1 MQRQV
6 LPERDLEEGRR
17 KERREPGV
25 PGFSLG
31 FIRAEEMTNDLSEQL
46 SQTFVPTLTLMKL
59 SGQFFGETSFSE
71 LRDLNPGKL
80 VYLSR
85 FYSLLVVLSL
95 WLFVILGLA
104 SLFSEGFTSVDVF
117 LYLFNIA
124 AWSVQCA
131 CNVTIC
137 LALLPQVQSKSRSRF
152 SQFIT
157 SFSTTTTDLKGLRR
171 KSLKGLAFA
180 GMVSLGNFAFALL
193 WSFYINGVLYKYKP
207 WNGNMGVRII
217 ETGVG
222 IYTSFAWSLPV
233 QLYYTTCLVLER
245 MFETLKDKV
254 ASSLDTDHPFT
265 LSSLRQEYLRLCK
278 VLEMAD
284 KVFSPFLLVTVALDV
299 PLICVNL
306 YQVIKITKNWSNEE
320 NTISFFAHMFWSVC
334 LSSIV
339 SLLCLFGGRVNEKV
353 RSRVYKR
360 QFKQTFSLTGSC
372 SKNLFKQISI
382 AMLAKKAI
390 EISFQKS

>member
-17 KERREPGV
+17 KGRSEPGV

-71 LRDLNPGKL
+71 LRDLNPGKS

-137 LALLPQVQSKSRSRF
+137 LVMLPQVQSKSRSRF

-171 KSLKGLAFA
+171 KSLKGLVFA
-180 GMVSLGNFAFALL
+180 GMVSLGNFAFSLL
-193 WSFYINGVLYKYKP
+193 WSFHLNGVLYNYKP
-207 WNGNMGVRII
+207 WNGNMGVWII
-217 ETGVG
+217 EVGVG
-222 IYTSFAWSLPV
+222 IYASFAWSLPV
-233 QLYYTTCLVLER
+233 QLYYTACLVLER

-254 ASSLDTDHPFT
+254 TSSLDTEHPLT
-265 LSSLRQEYLRLCK
+265 LTSLRQEYLRLCK

-284 KVFSPFLLVTVALDV
+284 RVFSPFLLVTFALDV

-306 YQVIKITKNWSNEE
+306 YQVIKVTKNWSNDE
-320 NTISFFAHMFWSVC
+320 NTIWLIAYMFWSVC

-339 SLLCLFGGRVNEKV
+339 SLLCLFGGRVNEEV

-360 QFKQTFSLTGSC
+360 HFKQTFSFTGSC
-372 SKNLFKQISI
+372 RKSFLSKYR
-382 AMLAKKAI
+382 
-390 EISFQKS
+390 

>member
-17 KERREPGV
+17 KGRSEPGV

-71 LRDLNPGKL
+71 LRDLNPGKS

-137 LALLPQVQSKSRSRF
+137 LVMLPQVQSKSRSRF

-171 KSLKGLAFA
+171 KSLKGLVFA
-180 GMVSLGNFAFALL
+180 GMVSLGNFAFSLL
-193 WSFYINGVLYKYKP
+193 WSFHLNGVLYNYKP
-207 WNGNMGVRII
+207 WNGNMGVWII
-217 ETGVG
+217 EVGVG
-222 IYTSFAWSLPV
+222 IYASFAWSLPV
-233 QLYYTTCLVLER
+233 QLYYTACLVLER

-254 ASSLDTDHPFT
+254 TSSLDTEHPLT
-265 LSSLRQEYLRLCK
+265 LTSLRQEYLRLCK

-284 KVFSPFLLVTVALDV
+284 KVFSPFLLVTFALDV

-306 YQVIKITKNWSNEE
+306 YQVIKITKNRSNDE
-320 NTISFFAHMFWSVC
+320 NTIWLIAYMFWSVC

-339 SLLCLFGGRVNEKV
+339 SLLCLFGGRVNEEV

-360 QFKQTFSLTGSC
+360 HFKQTFSFTRAAVE
-372 SKNLFKQISI
+372 NPF
-382 AMLAKKAI
+382 
-390 EISFQKS
+390 

>member
-17 KERREPGV
+17 KGRSEPGV

-95 WLFVILGLA
+95 WLFVIFGLA

-131 CNVTIC
+131 CNVTIF
-137 LALLPQVQSKSRSRF
+137 LVMLPQVQSKSRSRF

-171 KSLKGLAFA
+171 KSLKGLVFA
-180 GMVSLGNFAFALL
+180 GMVSLGNFAFSLL
-193 WSFYINGVLYKYKP
+193 WSFHLNGVLYNYKP
-207 WNGNMGVRII
+207 WNGNMGVWIV
-217 ETGVG
+217 EVGVG
-222 IYTSFAWSLPV
+222 IYASFAWSLPV
-233 QLYYTTCLVLER
+233 QLYYTACLVLER

-254 ASSLDTDHPFT
+254 TSSLDTEHPLT
-265 LSSLRQEYLRLCK
+265 LTSLRQEYLRLCK

-284 KVFSPFLLVTVALDV
+284 KVFSPFLLVTFALDV

-306 YQVIKITKNWSNEE
+306 YQVIKVTKNWSNDE
-320 NTISFFAHMFWSVC
+320 NTIWLIAYMFWSVC

-339 SLLCLFGGRVNEKV
+339 SLLCLFGGRVNEEV

-360 QFKQTFSLTGSC
+360 HFKQTFSFTGSC
-372 SKNLFKQISI
+372 RKSFLSKYR
-382 AMLAKKAI
+382 
-390 EISFQKS
+390 

>member
-17 KERREPGV
+17 KGRSEPGV

-137 LALLPQVQSKSRSRF
+137 LVMLPQVQSKSRSRF

-157 SFSTTTTDLKGLRR
+157 SFTTTTTDLKGLRR
-171 KSLKGLAFA
+171 KSLKSLVFA
-180 GMVSLGNFAFALL
+180 GMVSLGNFAFSLL
-193 WSFYINGVLYKYKP
+193 WSFHLNGVLYNYKP
-207 WNGNMGVRII
+207 WNGNMGVWII
-217 ETGVG
+217 EVGVG
-222 IYTSFAWSLPV
+222 IYASFAWSLPV
-233 QLYYTTCLVLER
+233 QLYYTACLVLER

-254 ASSLDTDHPFT
+254 TSSLDTEHPLT
-265 LSSLRQEYLRLCK
+265 LTSLRQEYLRLCK

-284 KVFSPFLLVTVALDV
+284 KVFSPFLLVTFALDV

-306 YQVIKITKNWSNEE
+306 YQVIKVTKNWSNDE
-320 NTISFFAHMFWSVC
+320 NTIWLIAYMFWSVC

-339 SLLCLFGGRVNEKV
+339 SLLCLFGGRVNEEV

-360 QFKQTFSLTGSC
+360 HFKQTFSFTGSC
-372 SKNLFKQISI
+372 RKSFLSKYR
-382 AMLAKKAI
+382 
-390 EISFQKS
+390 

>member
-17 KERREPGV
+17 KGRSEPGV

-95 WLFVILGLA
+95 WLFVIFGLA

-137 LALLPQVQSKSRSRF
+137 LVMLPQVQSKSRSRF

-171 KSLKGLAFA
+171 KSLKGLVFA
-180 GMVSLGNFAFALL
+180 GMVSLGNFAFSLL
-193 WSFYINGVLYKYKP
+193 WSFHLNGVLYNYKP
-207 WNGNMGVRII
+207 WNGNMGVWIV
-217 ETGVG
+217 EVGVG
-222 IYTSFAWSLPV
+222 IYASFAWSLPV
-233 QLYYTTCLVLER
+233 QLYYTACLVLER

-254 ASSLDTDHPFT
+254 TSSLDTEHPLT
-265 LSSLRQEYLRLCK
+265 LTSLRQEYLRLCK

-284 KVFSPFLLVTVALDV
+284 KVFSPFLLVTFALDV

-306 YQVIKITKNWSNEE
+306 YQVVKVTKNWSNDE
-320 NTISFFAHMFWSVC
+320 NTIWLIAYMFWSVC

-339 SLLCLFGGRVNEKV
+339 SLLCLFGGRVNEEL

-360 QFKQTFSLTGSC
+360 HFKQTFSFTGSC
-372 SKNLFKQISI
+372 RKSFLSKYR
-382 AMLAKKAI
+382 
-390 EISFQKS
+390 

>member
-17 KERREPGV
+17 KGRSEPGV

-85 FYSLLVVLSL
+85 LYSLLVVLSL

-137 LALLPQVQSKSRSRF
+137 LVMLPQVQSKSRSRF

-171 KSLKGLAFA
+171 KSLKGLVFA
-180 GMVSLGNFAFALL
+180 GMVSLGNFAFSLL
-193 WSFYINGVLYKYKP
+193 WSFHLNGVLYNYKP
-207 WNGNMGVRII
+207 WNGNMGVWII
-217 ETGVG
+217 EVGVG
-222 IYTSFAWSLPV
+222 IYASFAWSLPV
-233 QLYYTTCLVLER
+233 QLYYTACLVLER

-254 ASSLDTDHPFT
+254 TSSLDTEHPLT
-265 LSSLRQEYLRLCK
+265 LTSLRQEYLRLCK

-284 KVFSPFLLVTVALDV
+284 KVFSPFLLVTFALDV

-306 YQVIKITKNWSNEE
+306 YQVIKITKNRSNDE
-320 NTISFFAHMFWSVC
+320 NTIWLIAYMFWSVC

-339 SLLCLFGGRVNEKV
+339 SLLCLFGGRVNEEV

-360 QFKQTFSLTGSC
+360 H
-372 SKNLFKQISI
+372 FKQIF
-382 AMLAKKAI
+382 
-390 EISFQKS
+390 SFTRAAVENPF

>member
-17 KERREPGV
+17 KGRSEPGV

-59 SGQFFGETSFSE
+59 SGQFFGETSFSD
-71 LRDLNPGKL
+71 LRNLNPGKS

-95 WLFVILGLA
+95 WLYVILGLA

-137 LALLPQVQSKSRSRF
+137 LVMLPQVQSKSRSRF

-171 KSLKGLAFA
+171 KSLKGLVFA
-180 GMVSLGNFAFALL
+180 GMVSLGNFAFSLL
-193 WSFYINGVLYKYKP
+193 WSFHLNGVLYNYKP
-207 WNGNMGVRII
+207 WNGNMGVWII
-217 ETGVG
+217 EVGVG
-222 IYTSFAWSLPV
+222 IYASFAWSLPV
-233 QLYYTTCLVLER
+233 QLYYTACLVLER

-254 ASSLDTDHPFT
+254 TSSLDTEHPLT
-265 LSSLRQEYLRLCK
+265 LTSLRQEYLRLCK

-284 KVFSPFLLVTVALDV
+284 KVFSPFLLVTFALDV

-306 YQVIKITKNWSNEE
+306 YQVIKITKNRSNDE
-320 NTISFFAHMFWSVC
+320 NTIWLIAYMFWSVC

-339 SLLCLFGGRVNEKV
+339 SLLCLFGGRVNEEV

-360 QFKQTFSLTGSC
+360 H
-372 SKNLFKQISI
+372 FKQIF
-382 AMLAKKAI
+382 
-390 EISFQKS
+390 SFTRAAVENPF

>member
-17 KERREPGV
+17 KGRSEPGV

-95 WLFVILGLA
+95 WLFVIFGLA

-171 KSLKGLAFA
+171 KSLKGLVFA
-180 GMVSLGNFAFALL
+180 GMVSLGNFAFSLL
-193 WSFYINGVLYKYKP
+193 WSFHLNGVLYNYKP
-207 WNGNMGVRII
+207 WNGNMGVWII
-217 ETGVG
+217 EVGVG
-222 IYTSFAWSLPV
+222 IYASFAWSLPV
-233 QLYYTTCLVLER
+233 QLYYTACLVLER

-254 ASSLDTDHPFT
+254 TSSLDTEHPLT
-265 LSSLRQEYLRLCK
+265 LTSLRQEYLRLCK

-284 KVFSPFLLVTVALDV
+284 KVFSPFLLVTFALDV

-306 YQVIKITKNWSNEE
+306 YQVVKVTKNWSNDE
-320 NTISFFAHMFWSVC
+320 NTIWLIAYMFWSVC

-339 SLLCLFGGRVNEKV
+339 SLLCLFGGRVNEEV
-353 RSRVYKR
+353 RARVYKR
-360 QFKQTFSLTGSC
+360 HFKQTFSFTGSC
-372 SKNLFKQISI
+372 RKSFLSKYR
-382 AMLAKKAI
+382 
-390 EISFQKS
+390 

>member
-17 KERREPGV
+17 KGRSEPGV

-71 LRDLNPGKL
+71 LRDLNPGKS

-137 LALLPQVQSKSRSRF
+137 LVMLPQVQSKSRSRF

-171 KSLKGLAFA
+171 KSLMGLAFA
-180 GMVSLGNFAFALL
+180 GMVSLGNFAFSLL
-193 WSFYINGVLYKYKP
+193 WSFHLNGVLYNYKP
-207 WNGNMGVRII
+207 WNGNMGVWII
-217 ETGVG
+217 EVGVG
-222 IYTSFAWSLPV
+222 IYASFAWSLPV
-233 QLYYTTCLVLER
+233 QLYYTACLVLER

-254 ASSLDTDHPFT
+254 TSSLDTEHPLT
-265 LSSLRQEYLRLCK
+265 LTSLRQEYLRLCK
-278 VLEMAD
+278 ILEMAD
-284 KVFSPFLLVTVALDV
+284 KVFSPFLLVTFALDV

-306 YQVIKITKNWSNEE
+306 YQVIKITKNRSNDE
-320 NTISFFAHMFWSVC
+320 NTIWLIAYMFWSVC

-339 SLLCLFGGRVNEKV
+339 SLLCLFGGRVNEEV

-360 QFKQTFSLTGSC
+360 HFKQTFSFTRAAVE
-372 SKNLFKQISI
+372 NPF
-382 AMLAKKAI
+382 
-390 EISFQKS
+390 

>member
-17 KERREPGV
+17 KGRSEPGV

-59 SGQFFGETSFSE
+59 SGQFFGESSFSE

-137 LALLPQVQSKSRSRF
+137 LVMLPQVQSKSRSRF

-171 KSLKGLAFA
+171 KSLKGLVFA
-180 GMVSLGNFAFALL
+180 GMVSLGNFAFSLL
-193 WSFYINGVLYKYKP
+193 WSFHLNGVLYNYKP
-207 WNGNMGVRII
+207 WNGNMGVWII
-217 ETGVG
+217 EVGVG
-222 IYTSFAWSLPV
+222 IYASFAWSLPV
-233 QLYYTTCLVLER
+233 QLYYTACLVLER

-254 ASSLDTDHPFT
+254 TSSLDTEHPLT
-265 LSSLRQEYLRLCK
+265 LTSLRQEYLRLCK

-306 YQVIKITKNWSNEE
+306 YQVIKVTKNWSNEE
-320 NTISFFAHMFWSVC
+320 NTIWLIAYMFWSVC

-339 SLLCLFGGRVNEKV
+339 SLLCLFGGRVNEEV

-360 QFKQTFSLTGSC
+360 HFKQTFSFTGSC
-372 SKNLFKQISI
+372 RKSFLSKYR
-382 AMLAKKAI
+382 
-390 EISFQKS
+390 

>member
-17 KERREPGV
+17 KGRSEPGV
-25 PGFSLG
+25 PGFSPV
-31 FIRAEEMTNDLSEQL
+31 FIRAEEMTSDISEQL
-46 SQTFVPTLTLMKL
+46 SQTFGPTLTLMKL

-71 LRDLNPGKL
+71 LRNLNPGKS

-95 WLFVILGLA
+95 WLFVIFGLV

-117 LYLFNIA
+117 LYLFNVA

-137 LALLPQVQSKSRSRF
+137 LAMLPQVQSKSGSRF
-152 SQFIT
+152 SQFIS

-193 WSFYINGVLYKYKP
+193 WSFYLNGVLYNYKP
-207 WNGNMGVRII
+207 WNGNMGVWII
-217 ETGVG
+217 EVGVG
-222 IYTSFAWSLPV
+222 IYASFAWSLPV
-233 QLYYTTCLVLER
+233 QLYYTACLVLER

-254 ASSLDTDHPFT
+254 TSSFDTDHPLT
-265 LSSLRQEYLRLCK
+265 LTSLRQEYLRLCK

-284 KVFSPFLLVTVALDV
+284 KVFSPFLLVTLALDV

-306 YQVIKITKNWSNEE
+306 YQVIKVTKNWSNDEK
-320 NTISFFAHMFWSVC
+320 TIWLIAHMFWSVC

-360 QFKQTFSLTGSC
+360 QFKQTFSFTGSC

-382 AMLAKKAI
+382 AVLANKAKD
-390 EISFQKS
+390 ISLQKS

>member
-17 KERREPGV
+17 KGRSEPGV

-137 LALLPQVQSKSRSRF
+137 LVMLPQVQSKSRSRF

-171 KSLKGLAFA
+171 KSLMGLAFA
-180 GMVSLGNFAFALL
+180 GMVSLGNFAFSLL
-193 WSFYINGVLYKYKP
+193 WSFHLNGVLYNYKP
-207 WNGNMGVRII
+207 WNGNMGVWII
-217 ETGVG
+217 EVGVG
-222 IYTSFAWSLPV
+222 IYASFAWSLPV
-233 QLYYTTCLVLER
+233 QLYYTACLVLER

-254 ASSLDTDHPFT
+254 TSSLDTEHPLT
-265 LSSLRQEYLRLCK
+265 LTSLRQEYLRLCK

-284 KVFSPFLLVTVALDV
+284 KVFSPFLLVTFALDV

-306 YQVIKITKNWSNEE
+306 YQVIKITKNRSNDE
-320 NTISFFAHMFWSVC
+320 NTIWLIAYMFWSVC

-339 SLLCLFGGRVNEKV
+339 SLLCLFGGRVNEEV

-360 QFKQTFSLTGSC
+360 HFKQTFSFTRAAVE
-372 SKNLFKQISI
+372 NPF
-382 AMLAKKAI
+382 
-390 EISFQKS
+390 

>member
-17 KERREPGV
+17 KGRSEPGV

-71 LRDLNPGKL
+71 LRDLNPGKS

-137 LALLPQVQSKSRSRF
+137 LVMLPQVQSKSRSRF

-171 KSLKGLAFA
+171 KSLKGLVFA
-180 GMVSLGNFAFALL
+180 GMVSLGNFAFSLL
-193 WSFYINGVLYKYKP
+193 WSFHLNGVLYNYKP
-207 WNGNMGVRII
+207 WNGNMGVWII
-217 ETGVG
+217 EVGVG
-222 IYTSFAWSLPV
+222 IYASFAWSLPV
-233 QLYYTTCLVLER
+233 QLYYTACLVLER

-254 ASSLDTDHPFT
+254 TSGLDTEHPLT
-265 LSSLRQEYLRLCK
+265 LTSLRQEYLRLCK
-278 VLEMAD
+278 VLEIAD
-284 KVFSPFLLVTVALDV
+284 KVFSPFLLVTFALDV

-306 YQVIKITKNWSNEE
+306 YQVIKVTKNWSNDE
-320 NTISFFAHMFWSVC
+320 NTIWLIAYMFWSVC

-339 SLLCLFGGRVNEKV
+339 SLLCLFGGRVNEEV

-360 QFKQTFSLTGSC
+360 HFKQTFSFTGSC
-372 SKNLFKQISI
+372 RKSFLSKYR
-382 AMLAKKAI
+382 
-390 EISFQKS
+390 

>member
-17 KERREPGV
+17 KGRSEPGV

-95 WLFVILGLA
+95 WLFVIFGLA

-137 LALLPQVQSKSRSRF
+137 LVMLPQVQSKSRSRF

-171 KSLKGLAFA
+171 KSLKGLVFA
-180 GMVSLGNFAFALL
+180 GMVSLGNFAFSLL
-193 WSFYINGVLYKYKP
+193 WSFHLNGVLYNYKP
-207 WNGNMGVRII
+207 WNGNMGVWIV
-217 ETGVG
+217 EVGVG
-222 IYTSFAWSLPV
+222 IYASFAWSLPV
-233 QLYYTTCLVLER
+233 QLYYTACLVLER

-254 ASSLDTDHPFT
+254 TSSLDTEHPLT
-265 LSSLRQEYLRLCK
+265 LTSLRQEYLRLCK

-284 KVFSPFLLVTVALDV
+284 KVFSPFLLVTFALDV

-306 YQVIKITKNWSNEE
+306 YQVIKVTKNWSNDE
-320 NTISFFAHMFWSVC
+320 NTIWLIAYMFWSVC

-339 SLLCLFGGRVNEKV
+339 SLLCLFGGRVNEEV

-360 QFKQTFSLTGSC
+360 HFKQTFSFTGSC
-372 SKNLFKQISI
+372 RK
-382 AMLAKKAI
+382 
-390 EISFQKS
+390 SFLRKYR

>member
-17 KERREPGV
+17 KGRSEPGV

-95 WLFVILGLA
+95 WLFVIFGLA

-137 LALLPQVQSKSRSRF
+137 LVMLPQVQSKSRSRF

-171 KSLKGLAFA
+171 KSLKGLVFA
-180 GMVSLGNFAFALL
+180 GMVSLGNFAFSLL
-193 WSFYINGVLYKYKP
+193 WSFHLNGVLYNYKP
-207 WNGNMGVRII
+207 WNGNMGVWII
-217 ETGVG
+217 EVGVG
-222 IYTSFAWSLPV
+222 IYASFAWSLPV
-233 QLYYTTCLVLER
+233 QLYYTACLVLER

-254 ASSLDTDHPFT
+254 TSSLDTEHPLT
-265 LSSLRQEYLRLCK
+265 LTSLRQEYLRLCK

-284 KVFSPFLLVTVALDV
+284 KVFSPFLLVTFALDV

-306 YQVIKITKNWSNEE
+306 YQVIKITKNRSNDE
-320 NTISFFAHMFWSVC
+320 NTIWLIAYMFWSVC

-339 SLLCLFGGRVNEKV
+339 SLLCLFGGRVNEEV

-360 QFKQTFSLTGSC
+360 HFKQTFSFTRAAVE
-372 SKNLFKQISI
+372 NPF
-382 AMLAKKAI
+382 
-390 EISFQKS
+390 

>member
-17 KERREPGV
+17 KGRSEPGV

-137 LALLPQVQSKSRSRF
+137 LVMLPQVQSKSRSRF

-171 KSLKGLAFA
+171 KSLKSLVFA
-180 GMVSLGNFAFALL
+180 GMVSLGNFAFSLL
-193 WSFYINGVLYKYKP
+193 WSFHLNGVLYNYKP
-207 WNGNMGVRII
+207 WNGNMGVWII
-217 ETGVG
+217 EVGVG
-222 IYTSFAWSLPV
+222 IYASFAWSLPV
-233 QLYYTTCLVLER
+233 QLYYTACLVLER

-254 ASSLDTDHPFT
+254 TSSLDTEHPLT
-265 LSSLRQEYLRLCK
+265 LTSLRQEYLRLCK

-284 KVFSPFLLVTVALDV
+284 KVFSPFLLVTFALDV

-306 YQVIKITKNWSNEE
+306 YQVIKVTKNWSNDE
-320 NTISFFAHMFWSVC
+320 NTIWLIAYMFWSVC

-339 SLLCLFGGRVNEKV
+339 SLLCLFGGRVNEEV

-360 QFKQTFSLTGSC
+360 HFKQTFSFTGSC
-372 SKNLFKQISI
+372 RKSFLSKYR
-382 AMLAKKAI
+382 
-390 EISFQKS
+390 

>member
-17 KERREPGV
+17 KGRSEPGV

-71 LRDLNPGKL
+71 LRDLNPGKS

-137 LALLPQVQSKSRSRF
+137 LVMLPQVQSKSRSRF

-171 KSLKGLAFA
+171 KSLKGLVFA
-180 GMVSLGNFAFALL
+180 GMVSLGNFAFSLL
-193 WSFYINGVLYKYKP
+193 WSFHLNGVLYNYKP
-207 WNGNMGVRII
+207 WNGNMGVWII
-217 ETGVG
+217 EVGVG
-222 IYTSFAWSLPV
+222 IYASFAWSLPV
-233 QLYYTTCLVLER
+233 QLYYTACLVLER

-254 ASSLDTDHPFT
+254 TSSLDTEHPLT
-265 LSSLRQEYLRLCK
+265 LTSLRQEYLRLCK

-284 KVFSPFLLVTVALDV
+284 KVFSPFLLVTFALDV

-306 YQVIKITKNWSNEE
+306 YQVIKITKNRSNDE
-320 NTISFFAHMFWSVC
+320 NTIWLIAYMFWSVC

-339 SLLCLFGGRVNEKV
+339 SLLCLFGGRVNEEV

-360 QFKQTFSLTGSC
+360 HFKQTFSFTRTAVE
-372 SKNLFKQISI
+372 NPF
-382 AMLAKKAI
+382 
-390 EISFQKS
+390 

>member
-17 KERREPGV
+17 KGRSEPGV

-71 LRDLNPGKL
+71 LRDLNPGKS
-80 VYLSR
+80 VYFSR

-137 LALLPQVQSKSRSRF
+137 LVMLPQVQSKSRSRF

-171 KSLKGLAFA
+171 KSLMGLAFA
-180 GMVSLGNFAFALL
+180 GMVSLGNFAFSLL
-193 WSFYINGVLYKYKP
+193 WSFHLNGVLYNYKP
-207 WNGNMGVRII
+207 WNGNMGVWII
-217 ETGVG
+217 EVGVG
-222 IYTSFAWSLPV
+222 IYASFAWSLPV
-233 QLYYTTCLVLER
+233 QLYYTACLVLER

-254 ASSLDTDHPFT
+254 TSSLDTEHPLT
-265 LSSLRQEYLRLCK
+265 LTSLRQEYLRLCK
-278 VLEMAD
+278 ILEMAD
-284 KVFSPFLLVTVALDV
+284 KVFSPFLLVTFALDV

-306 YQVIKITKNWSNEE
+306 YQVIKITKNRSNDE
-320 NTISFFAHMFWSVC
+320 NTIWLIAYMFWSVC

-339 SLLCLFGGRVNEKV
+339 SLLCLFGGRVNEEV

-360 QFKQTFSLTGSC
+360 HFKQTFSFTRAAVE
-372 SKNLFKQISI
+372 NPF
-382 AMLAKKAI
+382 
-390 EISFQKS
+390 

>member
-1 MQRQV
+1 MQQQV
-6 LPERDLEEGRR
+6 LPERDLEEGRPKGR
-17 KERREPGV
+17 SEPGV
-25 PGFSLG
+25 PSFSLG

-95 WLFVILGLA
+95 WLYVIFGLA

-171 KSLKGLAFA
+171 KSLKGLVFA
-180 GMVSLGNFAFALL
+180 GMVSLGNFAFSLL
-193 WSFYINGVLYKYKP
+193 WSFHLNGVLYNYKP
-207 WNGNMGVRII
+207 WNGNMGVWII
-217 ETGVG
+217 EVGVG
-222 IYTSFAWSLPV
+222 IYASFAWSLPV
-233 QLYYTTCLVLER
+233 QLYYTACLVLER

-254 ASSLDTDHPFT
+254 TSSLDTEHPLT
-265 LSSLRQEYLRLCK
+265 LTSLRQEYLRLCK

-284 KVFSPFLLVTVALDV
+284 KVFSPFLLVTFALDV

-306 YQVIKITKNWSNEE
+306 YQVIKVTKNWSNDE
-320 NTISFFAHMFWSVC
+320 NTIWLIAYMFWSVC

-339 SLLCLFGGRVNEKV
+339 SLLCLFGGRVNEEV

-360 QFKQTFSLTGSC
+360 HFKQTFSFTGSC
-372 SKNLFKQISI
+372 RKSFLSKYR
-382 AMLAKKAI
+382 
-390 EISFQKS
+390 

>member
-17 KERREPGV
+17 KGRSEPGV

-95 WLFVILGLA
+95 WLYAIFGLA

-137 LALLPQVQSKSRSRF
+137 LVMLPQVQSKSRSRF

-171 KSLKGLAFA
+171 KSLKGLVFA
-180 GMVSLGNFAFALL
+180 GMVSLGNFAFSLL
-193 WSFYINGVLYKYKP
+193 WSFHLNGVLYNYKP
-207 WNGNMGVRII
+207 WNGNMGVWII
-217 ETGVG
+217 EVGVG
-222 IYTSFAWSLPV
+222 IYASFAWSLPV
-233 QLYYTTCLVLER
+233 QLYYTACLVLER

-254 ASSLDTDHPFT
+254 TSGLDTEHPLT
-265 LSSLRQEYLRLCK
+265 LTSLRQEYLRLCK
-278 VLEMAD
+278 VLEIAD
-284 KVFSPFLLVTVALDV
+284 KVFSPFLLVTFALDV

-306 YQVIKITKNWSNEE
+306 YQVIKVTKNWSNDE
-320 NTISFFAHMFWSVC
+320 NTIWLIAYMFWSVC

-339 SLLCLFGGRVNEKV
+339 SLLCLFGGRVNEEV

-360 QFKQTFSLTGSC
+360 HFKQTFSFTGSC
-372 SKNLFKQISI
+372 RKSFLSKYR
-382 AMLAKKAI
+382 
-390 EISFQKS
+390 

>member
-17 KERREPGV
+17 KGRSEPGV

-31 FIRAEEMTNDLSEQL
+31 FIRAEKMTNDISEQL
-46 SQTFVPTLTLMKL
+46 SQTFGPTLTLMKL

-71 LRDLNPGKL
+71 LRNLNPGKS

-95 WLFVILGLA
+95 WLFAIFGLV

-117 LYLFNIA
+117 LYLFTIA
-124 AWSVQCA
+124 AWFVQCA

-137 LALLPQVQSKSRSRF
+137 LAMLPQVQSKSGSRF
-152 SQFIT
+152 SQLIS
-157 SFSTTTTDLKGLRR
+157 SFFKTTTDLKGLRR

-180 GMVSLGNFAFALL
+180 GMVSLGNFAFVLL
-193 WSFYINGVLYKYKP
+193 WSFYLNGVLYNYKP
-207 WNGNMGVRII
+207 WNGNMGVWII
-217 ETGVG
+217 EVGVG
-222 IYTSFAWSLPV
+222 IYASFAWSLPV
-233 QLYYTTCLVLER
+233 QLYYTACLVLER

-254 ASSLDTDHPFT
+254 TSSFDTEHPLT
-265 LSSLRQEYLRLCK
+265 LTNLRQEYLRLCK

-284 KVFSPFLLVTVALDV
+284 KVFSLFLLVTFALDV

-306 YQVIKITKNWSNEE
+306 YQVIKVTKNCSNDE
-320 NTISFFAHMFWSVC
+320 NTIWLIAHMFWSVC

-353 RSRVYKR
+353 RSEV
-360 QFKQTFSLTGSC
+360 
-372 SKNLFKQISI
+372 I
-382 AMLAKKAI
+382 ANCK
-390 EISFQKS
+390 EICI

>member
-17 KERREPGV
+17 KGRSEPGV

-95 WLFVILGLA
+95 WLFVIFGLA

-137 LALLPQVQSKSRSRF
+137 LVMLPQVQSKSRSRF

-171 KSLKGLAFA
+171 KSLKGLVFA
-180 GMVSLGNFAFALL
+180 GMVSLGNFAFSLL
-193 WSFYINGVLYKYKP
+193 WSFHLNGVLYNYKP
-207 WNGNMGVRII
+207 WNGNMGVWIV
-217 ETGVG
+217 EVGVG
-222 IYTSFAWSLPV
+222 IYASFAWSLPV
-233 QLYYTTCLVLER
+233 QLYYTACLVLER

-254 ASSLDTDHPFT
+254 TSSLDTEHPLT
-265 LSSLRQEYLRLCK
+265 LTSLRQEYLRLCK

-284 KVFSPFLLVTVALDV
+284 KVFSPFLLVTFALDV

-306 YQVIKITKNWSNEE
+306 YQVIKVTKNWSNDE
-320 NTISFFAHMFWSVC
+320 NTIWLIAYMFWSVC

-339 SLLCLFGGRVNEKV
+339 SLLCLFGGRVNEEV

-360 QFKQTFSLTGSC
+360 HFKQTFSFTGSC
-372 SKNLFKQISI
+372 RKSFLSKYR
-382 AMLAKKAI
+382 
-390 EISFQKS
+390 

>member
-17 KERREPGV
+17 KGRSEPGV

-95 WLFVILGLA
+95 WLYAIFGLA

-137 LALLPQVQSKSRSRF
+137 LVMLPQVQSKSRSRF

-171 KSLKGLAFA
+171 KSLKGLVFA
-180 GMVSLGNFAFALL
+180 GMVSLGNFAFSLL
-193 WSFYINGVLYKYKP
+193 WSFHLNGVLYNYKP
-207 WNGNMGVRII
+207 WNGNMGVWII
-217 ETGVG
+217 EVGVG
-222 IYTSFAWSLPV
+222 IYASFAWSLPV
-233 QLYYTTCLVLER
+233 QLYYTACLVLER

-254 ASSLDTDHPFT
+254 TSSLDTEHPLT
-265 LSSLRQEYLRLCK
+265 LTSLRQEYLRLCK

-284 KVFSPFLLVTVALDV
+284 KVFSPFLLVTFALDV

-306 YQVIKITKNWSNEE
+306 YQVIKITKNRSNDE
-320 NTISFFAHMFWSVC
+320 NTIWLIAYMFWSVC

-339 SLLCLFGGRVNEKV
+339 SLLCLFGGRVNEEV
-353 RSRVYKR
+353 RSRAYKR
-360 QFKQTFSLTGSC
+360 HFKQTFSFTRAAVE
-372 SKNLFKQISI
+372 NPF
-382 AMLAKKAI
+382 
-390 EISFQKS
+390 

>member
-17 KERREPGV
+17 KGRSEPGV

-95 WLFVILGLA
+95 WLFVIFGLA

-137 LALLPQVQSKSRSRF
+137 LVMLPQVQSKSGSRF

-171 KSLKGLAFA
+171 KSLKGLVFA
-180 GMVSLGNFAFALL
+180 GMVSLGNFAFSLL
-193 WSFYINGVLYKYKP
+193 WSFHLNGVLYNYKP
-207 WNGNMGVRII
+207 WNGNMGVWIV
-217 ETGVG
+217 EVGVG
-222 IYTSFAWSLPV
+222 IYASFAWSLPV
-233 QLYYTTCLVLER
+233 QLYYTACLVLER

-254 ASSLDTDHPFT
+254 TSSLDTEHPLT
-265 LSSLRQEYLRLCK
+265 LTSLRQEYLRLCK

-284 KVFSPFLLVTVALDV
+284 KVFSPFLLVTFALDV

-306 YQVIKITKNWSNEE
+306 YQVVKVTKNWSNDE
-320 NTISFFAHMFWSVC
+320 NTIWLIAYMFWSVC

-339 SLLCLFGGRVNEKV
+339 SLLCLFGGRVNEEV

-360 QFKQTFSLTGSC
+360 HFKQTFSFTGSC
-372 SKNLFKQISI
+372 RKSFLSKYR
-382 AMLAKKAI
+382 
-390 EISFQKS
+390 

>member
-17 KERREPGV
+17 KGRSEPGV

-137 LALLPQVQSKSRSRF
+137 LVMLPQVQSKSRSRF

-171 KSLKGLAFA
+171 KSLKSLVFA
-180 GMVSLGNFAFALL
+180 GMVSLGNFAFSLL
-193 WSFYINGVLYKYKP
+193 WSFHLNGVLYNYKP
-207 WNGNMGVRII
+207 WNGNMGVWII
-217 ETGVG
+217 EVGVG
-222 IYTSFAWSLPV
+222 IYASFAWSLPV
-233 QLYYTTCLVLER
+233 QLYYTACLVLER

-254 ASSLDTDHPFT
+254 TSSLDTEHPLT
-265 LSSLRQEYLRLCK
+265 LTSLRQEYLRLCE

-284 KVFSPFLLVTVALDV
+284 KVFSPFLLVTFALDV

-306 YQVIKITKNWSNEE
+306 YQVIKVTKNWSNDE
-320 NTISFFAHMFWSVC
+320 NTIWLIAYMFWSVC

-339 SLLCLFGGRVNEKV
+339 SLLCLFGGRVNEEV

-360 QFKQTFSLTGSC
+360 HFKQTFSFTGSC
-372 SKNLFKQISI
+372 RKSFLSKYR
-382 AMLAKKAI
+382 
-390 EISFQKS
+390 

>member
-17 KERREPGV
+17 KGRSEPGV

-95 WLFVILGLA
+95 WLFVIFGLA

-131 CNVTIC
+131 CNVTIF
-137 LALLPQVQSKSRSRF
+137 LVMLPQVQSKGRSRF

-171 KSLKGLAFA
+171 KSLKGLVFA
-180 GMVSLGNFAFALL
+180 GMVSLGNFAFSLL
-193 WSFYINGVLYKYKP
+193 WSFHLNGVLYNYKP
-207 WNGNMGVRII
+207 WNGNMGVWIV
-217 ETGVG
+217 EVGVG
-222 IYTSFAWSLPV
+222 IYASFAWSLPV
-233 QLYYTTCLVLER
+233 QLYYTACLVLER

-254 ASSLDTDHPFT
+254 TSSLDTEHPLT
-265 LSSLRQEYLRLCK
+265 LTSLRQEYLRLCK

-284 KVFSPFLLVTVALDV
+284 KVFSPFLLVTFALDV

-306 YQVIKITKNWSNEE
+306 YQVIKVTKNWSNDE
-320 NTISFFAHMFWSVC
+320 NTIWLIAYMFWSVC

-339 SLLCLFGGRVNEKV
+339 SLLCLFGGRVNEEV

-360 QFKQTFSLTGSC
+360 HFKQTFSFTGSC
-372 SKNLFKQISI
+372 RKSFLSKYR
-382 AMLAKKAI
+382 
-390 EISFQKS
+390 

>member
-17 KERREPGV
+17 KGRSEPGV

-71 LRDLNPGKL
+71 LRDLNPGKS

-137 LALLPQVQSKSRSRF
+137 LVMLPQVQSKSRSRF

-171 KSLKGLAFA
+171 KSLKSLAFE
-180 GMVSLGNFAFALL
+180 GIVSLGNFAFTLL
-193 WSFYINGVLYKYKP
+193 WSFYLNGVLYNYKP
-207 WNGNMGVRII
+207 WNGNMGVWII
-217 ETGVG
+217 EVGVG
-222 IYTSFAWSLPV
+222 IYASFAWSLPV
-233 QLYYTTCLVLER
+233 QLYYTACLVLER

-254 ASSLDTDHPFT
+254 TSSLDTEHPLT
-265 LSSLRQEYLRLCK
+265 LTSLRQEYLRLCK

-284 KVFSPFLLVTVALDV
+284 KVFSPFLLVTFALDV

-306 YQVIKITKNWSNEE
+306 YQVIKITKNRSNDE
-320 NTISFFAHMFWSVC
+320 NTIWLIAYMFWSVC

-339 SLLCLFGGRVNEKV
+339 SLLCLFGGRVNEEV

-360 QFKQTFSLTGSC
+360 HFKQTFSFTRAAVE
-372 SKNLFKQISI
+372 NPF
-382 AMLAKKAI
+382 
-390 EISFQKS
+390 

>member
-17 KERREPGV
+17 KERTEPGV

-31 FIRAEEMTNDLSEQL
+31 FIRAEEMTNDISEQL
-46 SQTFVPTLTLMKL
+46 SQTFGPTLTLMKL
-59 SGQFFGETSFSE
+59 TGQFFGETSFSE
-71 LRDLNPGKL
+71 LRNLNPGKS

-95 WLFVILGLA
+95 WLYVIFGLA

-117 LYLFNIA
+117 LYLFTIA
-124 AWSVQCA
+124 TWSVQCA

-137 LALLPQVQSKSRSRF
+137 LALLPQVQSKSGSRF

-171 KSLKGLAFA
+171 KSLIGLAFA
-180 GMVSLGNFAFALL
+180 GMLSLGNFAFSLL
-193 WSFYINGVLYKYKP
+193 WSFYLNGVLYKYKP
-207 WNGNMGVRII
+207 WNGNMGVWII
-217 ETGVG
+217 EVGVG
-222 IYTSFAWSLPV
+222 IYTSFAWILPV

-265 LSSLRQEYLRLCK
+265 LTSLRHEYLRLCK

-284 KVFSPFLLVTVALDV
+284 KVFSPFLLVTFALDV

-353 RSRVYKR
+353 RSRV
-360 QFKQTFSLTGSC
+360 
-372 SKNLFKQISI
+372 
-382 AMLAKKAI
+382 
-390 EISFQKS
+390 

>member
-1 MQRQV
+1 M

-17 KERREPGV
+17 KGRSEPGV

-71 LRDLNPGKL
+71 LRDLNPGKS

-137 LALLPQVQSKSRSRF
+137 LVMLPQVQSKSRSRF

-171 KSLKGLAFA
+171 KSLKGLVFA
-180 GMVSLGNFAFALL
+180 GMVSLGNFAFSLL
-193 WSFYINGVLYKYKP
+193 WSFHLNGVLYNYKP
-207 WNGNMGVRII
+207 WNGNMGVWII
-217 ETGVG
+217 EVGVG
-222 IYTSFAWSLPV
+222 IYASFAWSLPV
-233 QLYYTTCLVLER
+233 QLYYTACLVLER

-254 ASSLDTDHPFT
+254 TSSLDTEHPLT
-265 LSSLRQEYLRLCK
+265 LTSLRQEYLRLCK

-284 KVFSPFLLVTVALDV
+284 KVFSPFLLVTFALDV

-306 YQVIKITKNWSNEE
+306 YQVIKITKNRSNDE
-320 NTISFFAHMFWSVC
+320 NTIWLIAYMFWSVC

-339 SLLCLFGGRVNEKV
+339 SLLCLFGGRVNEEV

-360 QFKQTFSLTGSC
+360 HFKQTFSFTRTAVE
-372 SKNLFKQISI
+372 NPF
-382 AMLAKKAI
+382 
-390 EISFQKS
+390 

>member
-17 KERREPGV
+17 KGRSEPGV
-25 PGFSLG
+25 SGFSLG

-85 FYSLLVVLSL
+85 FYSWLVVLSL

-104 SLFSEGFTSVDVF
+104 SLFYEGFTSVDVF

-137 LALLPQVQSKSRSRF
+137 LVMLPQVQSKSGSRF

-171 KSLKGLAFA
+171 KSLKGLVFA
-180 GMVSLGNFAFALL
+180 GMVSLGNFAFSLL
-193 WSFYINGVLYKYKP
+193 WSFHLNGVLYNYKP
-207 WNGNMGVRII
+207 WNGNMGVWII
-217 ETGVG
+217 EVGVG
-222 IYTSFAWSLPV
+222 IYASFAWSLPV
-233 QLYYTTCLVLER
+233 QLYYTACLVLER

-254 ASSLDTDHPFT
+254 TSSLDTEHPLT
-265 LSSLRQEYLRLCK
+265 LTSLRQEYLRLCK

-284 KVFSPFLLVTVALDV
+284 KVFSPFLLVTFALDV

-306 YQVIKITKNWSNEE
+306 YQVIKVTKNWSNDE
-320 NTISFFAHMFWSVC
+320 NTIWLIAYMFWSVC

-339 SLLCLFGGRVNEKV
+339 SLLCLFGGRVNEEV
-353 RSRVYKR
+353 RSRVYK
-360 QFKQTFSLTGSC
+360 
-372 SKNLFKQISI
+372 
-382 AMLAKKAI
+382 KAL
-390 EISFQKS
+390 

>member
-17 KERREPGV
+17 KGRSEPGV

-71 LRDLNPGKL
+71 LRDLNPGKS

-171 KSLKGLAFA
+171 KSLKGLVFA
-180 GMVSLGNFAFALL
+180 GMVSLGNFAFSLL
-193 WSFYINGVLYKYKP
+193 WSFHLNGVLYNYKP
-207 WNGNMGVRII
+207 WNGNMGVWII
-217 ETGVG
+217 EVGVG
-222 IYTSFAWSLPV
+222 IYASFAWSLPV
-233 QLYYTTCLVLER
+233 QLYYTACLVLER

-254 ASSLDTDHPFT
+254 TSGLDTEHPLT
-265 LSSLRQEYLRLCK
+265 LTSLRQEYLRLCK

-284 KVFSPFLLVTVALDV
+284 KVFSPFLLVTFALDV

-306 YQVIKITKNWSNEE
+306 YQVIKVTKNWSNDE
-320 NTISFFAHMFWSVC
+320 NTIWLIAYMFWSVC

-339 SLLCLFGGRVNEKV
+339 SLLCLFGGRVNEEV
-353 RSRVYKR
+353 RARVYKR
-360 QFKQTFSLTGSC
+360 HFKQTFSFTGSC
-372 SKNLFKQISI
+372 RKSFLSKYR
-382 AMLAKKAI
+382 
-390 EISFQKS
+390 

>member
-17 KERREPGV
+17 KERSEPGV

-31 FIRAEEMTNDLSEQL
+31 FIRAEEMTNDISEQL
-46 SQTFVPTLTLMKL
+46 SQTFGPTLTLMKP

-71 LRDLNPGKL
+71 LRNLNPRKS

-85 FYSLLVVLSL
+85 SYSLLVVLSL
-95 WLFVILGLA
+95 WLYVILGLA

-117 LYLFNIA
+117 LYLFTTA
-124 AWSVQCA
+124 TWSVQCA

-137 LALLPQVQSKSRSRF
+137 LVLLPQVQSKSGSRF

-157 SFSTTTTDLKGLRR
+157 SFFTTTTDLKGLRR
-171 KSLKGLAFA
+171 KSLIGLAFA
-180 GMVSLGNFAFALL
+180 GMVSLGNFAFSLL
-193 WSFYINGVLYKYKP
+193 WSFYLNGVLYKYKP
-207 WNGNMGVRII
+207 WNGNMGVWII
-217 ETGVG
+217 EVGVG
-222 IYTSFAWSLPV
+222 IYTSFAWILPV

-254 ASSLDTDHPFT
+254 TSSLDTDHPLT
-265 LSSLRQEYLRLCK
+265 LTSLRQEYLRFK

-306 YQVIKITKNWSNEE
+306 YQVIKITKNWSNED

-334 LSSIV
+334 FSSIV
-339 SLLCLFGGRVNEKV
+339 SLLCLFGGRVNGKV

-360 QFKQTFSLTGSC
+360 QFKQTFSFTGSC

>member
-1 MQRQV
+1 MSLLQLKFAFETIMQRQV

-17 KERREPGV
+17 KGRSEPGV

-31 FIRAEEMTNDLSEQL
+31 FIRAEEMTNDISEQL

-71 LRDLNPGKL
+71 FRDLNPGKL

-95 WLFVILGLA
+95 WLFVIFGLA

-137 LALLPQVQSKSRSRF
+137 LVMLPQVQSKSGSRF

-157 SFSTTTTDLKGLRR
+157 SFSTTTTDLNGLRR
-171 KSLKGLAFA
+171 KSLKGLVFA
-180 GMVSLGNFAFALL
+180 GMVSLGNFAFSLL
-193 WSFYINGVLYKYKP
+193 WSFYLNGVLYNYKP
-207 WNGNMGVRII
+207 WNGNMGVWII
-217 ETGVG
+217 EVGVG
-222 IYTSFAWSLPV
+222 IYASFAWSLPV
-233 QLYYTTCLVLER
+233 QLYYTACLVLER

-254 ASSLDTDHPFT
+254 TSSLDTEHPLT
-265 LSSLRQEYLRLCK
+265 LTSLRQEYLRLCK

-284 KVFSPFLLVTVALDV
+284 KVFSPFLLVTFALDV

-306 YQVIKITKNWSNEE
+306 YQVIKVTKNWSNDE
-320 NTISFFAHMFWSVC
+320 NTIWLIAYMFWSVC

-360 QFKQTFSLTGSC
+360 
-372 SKNLFKQISI
+372 
-382 AMLAKKAI
+382 
-390 EISFQKS
+390 

>member
-6 LPERDLEEGRR
+6 LPERDLEEGSR
-17 KERREPGV
+17 KERSEPGV

-31 FIRAEEMTNDLSEQL
+31 FIRAEEMTNDISEQL
-46 SQTFVPTLTLMKL
+46 SQTFGPTLTLMKL
-59 SGQFFGETSFSE
+59 TGQFVGETSFSE
-71 LRDLNPGKL
+71 LRNLNPGKS

-85 FYSLLVVLSL
+85 FYSLLVALSL
-95 WLFVILGLA
+95 WLYVILGLA

-131 CNVTIC
+131 CNVTIF
-137 LALLPQVQSKSRSRF
+137 LVMLPQVQSKGRSRF

-171 KSLKGLAFA
+171 KSLKGLVFA
-180 GMVSLGNFAFALL
+180 GMVSLGNFAFSLL
-193 WSFYINGVLYKYKP
+193 WSFHLNGVLYNYKP
-207 WNGNMGVRII
+207 WNGNMGVWIV
-217 ETGVG
+217 EVGVG
-222 IYTSFAWSLPV
+222 IYASFAWSLPV
-233 QLYYTTCLVLER
+233 QLYYTACLVLER

-254 ASSLDTDHPFT
+254 TSSLDTEHPLT
-265 LSSLRQEYLRLCK
+265 LTSLRQEYLRLCK

-284 KVFSPFLLVTVALDV
+284 KVFSPFLLVTFALDV

-306 YQVIKITKNWSNEE
+306 YQVIKVTKNWSNDE
-320 NTISFFAHMFWSVC
+320 NTIWLIAYMFWSVC

-339 SLLCLFGGRVNEKV
+339 SLLCLFGGRVNEEV

-360 QFKQTFSLTGSC
+360 HFKQTFSFTGSC
-372 SKNLFKQISI
+372 RKSFLSKYR
-382 AMLAKKAI
+382 
-390 EISFQKS
+390 

>member
-17 KERREPGV
+17 KGRSEPGV

-71 LRDLNPGKL
+71 LRDLNPGKS

-137 LALLPQVQSKSRSRF
+137 LVMLPQVQSKSRSRF

-157 SFSTTTTDLKGLRR
+157 SFSTTTADLKGLRR
-171 KSLKGLAFA
+171 KSLKGLVFA
-180 GMVSLGNFAFALL
+180 GMVSLGNFAFSLL
-193 WSFYINGVLYKYKP
+193 WSFHLNGVLYNYKP
-207 WNGNMGVRII
+207 WNGNMGVWII
-217 ETGVG
+217 EVGVG
-222 IYTSFAWSLPV
+222 IYASFAWSLPV
-233 QLYYTTCLVLER
+233 QLYYTACLVLER

-254 ASSLDTDHPFT
+254 TSSLDTEHPLT
-265 LSSLRQEYLRLCK
+265 LTSLRQEYLRLCK

-284 KVFSPFLLVTVALDV
+284 KVFSPFLLVTFALDV

-306 YQVIKITKNWSNEE
+306 YQVIKITKNRSNDE
-320 NTISFFAHMFWSVC
+320 NTIWLIAYMFWSVC

-339 SLLCLFGGRVNEKV
+339 SLLCLFGGRVNEEV

-360 QFKQTFSLTGSC
+360 HFKQTFSFTRTAVE
-372 SKNLFKQISI
+372 NPF
-382 AMLAKKAI
+382 
-390 EISFQKS
+390 